1 LRGFLGFDIMHT
13 SPLSELLSVDYGNA
27 NLKRQAMSSFLYLLL
42 FILPAISVVLLVLF
56 LFNKKNHTELYSE
69 GVRNEND
76 GRYNLAL
83 HNYEDAL
90 SEVRKHNINNKFG
103 EKIAQRIKILRTTID
118 YEKNFQ
124 DGRTQSIA
132 SKGAVIKERN

>member
-1 LRGFLGFDIMHT
+1 M
-13 SPLSELLSVDYGNA
+13 
-27 NLKRQAMSSFLYLLL
+27 SFLYLLL
-42 FILPAISVVLLVLF
+42 FVLPVVFCVLLVWYLAH
-56 LFNKKNHTELYSE
+56 KKSHTELYSQ

-76 GRYNLAL
+76 GQYNLAL

-90 SEVRKHNINNKFG
+90 NEIRKHATNDKFG

-124 DGRTQSIA
+124 DR
-132 SKGAVIKERN
+132 KRK

>member
-1 LRGFLGFDIMHT
+1 
-13 SPLSELLSVDYGNA
+13 
-27 NLKRQAMSSFLYLLL
+27 MSSALYLLL
-42 FILPAISVVLLVLF
+42 FILPVVAGVLLVLF
-56 LFNKKNHTELYSE
+56 FIQKKSHTELYSE

-90 SEVRKHNINNKFG
+90 SEVRKHNMNNKFS

-124 DGRTQSIA
+124 DRRIQPAA
-132 SKGAVIKERN
+132 SKMGAVTEKI

>member
-1 LRGFLGFDIMHT
+1 
-13 SPLSELLSVDYGNA
+13 
-27 NLKRQAMSSFLYLLL
+27 MSSFLYLLL
-42 FILPAISVVLLVLF
+42 IVFPVILGVLLVLF
-56 LFNKKNHTELYSE
+56 LLNKKSHTELYSE

-90 SEVRKHNINNKFG
+90 SEIRKHNINNKFG

-118 YEKNFQ
+118 
-124 DGRTQSIA
+124 
-132 SKGAVIKERN
+132 